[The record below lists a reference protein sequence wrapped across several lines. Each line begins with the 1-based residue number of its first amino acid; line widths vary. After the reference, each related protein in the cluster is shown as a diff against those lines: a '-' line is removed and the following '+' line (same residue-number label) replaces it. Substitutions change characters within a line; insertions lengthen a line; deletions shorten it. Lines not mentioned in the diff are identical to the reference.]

1 MVYSRRMNLSRR
13 DFLGAAAASAA
24 AFSFP
29 NLRAAAASPNGKVNM
44 AFVGIG
50 HQAKHDFNMFAY
62 YKDMVNVVAFCDT
75 QMGAEHTL
83 NVLKAFPDVPR
94 YQDFRKMLDEHGR
107 EIDAVCI
114 AIPDFAHFPAAMLAM
129 SMGKAVYCEKPMGNC
144 FREIGLMTA
153 AAKRHKVVTQM
164 GNQGHSDANYWQMK
178 ALVASGFVKD
188 VTHVDAYMCANNRRW
203 FKWKGT
209 LSEMPGEEAE
219 PAEMDWDVWLAQRPF
234 RPFNHNFIN
243 GDWRCFY
250 EYGTGALGDWGAHL
264 FDAAHEFLKLGLP
277 TRIEP
282 VKNDRRTPVV
292 FPMAS
297 TIRYVFPARGEG
309 LPACTLT
316 WHDGAG
322 NFPAPVAGVTDRTW
336 RRRAR
341 SRRRIRRLPRECRR
355 ALAVRRWFERA
366 LDGRGWSSFCL
377 GRHRARGRFRT
388 SHGPR
393 SSCAP
398 CQDRH
403 RMRSRGPGA
412 PVPRAALRQP
422 NRVQGGGVGREWRLH
437 AGRDRQSGSLRIRGR
452 GQNRGRDP
460 GRRGIRSDA
469 SARGPGGFR
478 GPKSDRPQS
487 VGTNRVRV
495 RSDRRHSV

>member
-83 NVLKAFPDVPR
+83 NVLKACPDVPR
-94 YQDFRKMLDEHGR
+94 YQDFRKMFDEHGR

-277 TRIEP
+277 TRIET

-336 RRRAR
+336 RRRD
-341 SRRRIRRLPRECRR
+341 C
-355 ALAVRRWFERA
+355 
-366 LDGRGWSSFCL
+366 
-377 GRHRARGRFRT
+377 
-388 SHGPR
+388 
-393 SSCAP
+393 
-398 CQDRH
+398 
-403 RMRSRGPGA
+403 GA
-412 PVPRAALRQP
+412 
-422 NRVQGGGVGREWRLH
+422 
-437 AGRDRQSGSLRIRGR
+437 
-452 GQNRGRDP
+452 
-460 GRRGIRSDA
+460 
-469 SARGPGGFR
+469 
-478 GPKSDRPQS
+478 
-487 VGTNRVRV
+487 
-495 RSDRRHSV
+495 

>member
-83 NVLKAFPDVPR
+83 NVLKARPDVPR
-94 YQDFRKMLDEHGR
+94 YQDFRKMFDEHGR

-209 LSEMPGEEAE
+209 MAEMPGEEAE

-277 TRIEP
+277 TRIET

-336 RRRAR
+336 RRRDCGAE
-341 SRRRIRRLPRECRR
+341 LH
-355 ALAVRRWFERA
+355 LK
-366 LDGRGWSSFCL
+366 DGRVFA
-377 GRHRARGRFRT
+377 RA
-388 SHGPR
+388 SHGSALQLIAGGDGRDP
-393 SSCAP
+393 A
-398 CQDRH
+398 
-403 RMRSRGPGA
+403 
-412 PVPRAALRQP
+412 VKAALRGFPKGTSGHYLNFLKAVRGEEKANSDFAVAGPLSQVLALGAVAQRLAEP
-422 NRVQGGGVGREWRLH
+422 KLEFDPAKGRFVGNDAANALLD
-437 AGRDRQSGSLRIRGR
+437 G
-452 GQNRGRDP
+452 P
-460 GRRGIRSDA
+460 PVRRGWEEFERL
-469 SARGPGGFR
+469 
-478 GPKSDRPQS
+478 
-487 VGTNRVRV
+487 
-495 RSDRRHSV
+495 

>member
-1 MVYSRRMNLSRR
+1 MVYSRRMKLSRR
-13 DFLGAAAASAA
+13 DFLGTAAAGAA
-24 AFSFP
+24 VLAFP

-62 YKDMVNVVAFCDT
+62 YRDLVNIVALCDT

-83 NVLKAFPDVPR
+83 DVLKACPDVPR
-94 YQDFRKMLDEHGR
+94 YQDFRRMFDEHGR

-153 AAKRHKVVTQM
+153 AAKKYKVVTQM

-178 ALVASGFVKD
+178 ALVANGFVKD

-209 LSEMPGEEAE
+209 LAEMPGEEAE

-264 FDAAHEFLKLGLP
+264 FDAAHEFLRLGLP
-277 TRIEP
+277 VRIET

-297 TIRYVFPARGEG
+297 TVRYVFPARSEG
-309 LPACTLT
+309 FPACTLD

-322 NFPAPVAGVTDRTW
+322 NFPAPVAHVTDRKW
-336 RRRAR
+336 RRRDCGAE
-341 SRRRIRRLPRECRR
+341 LH
-355 ALAVRRWFERA
+355 LK
-366 LDGRGWSSFCL
+366 DGRVF
-377 GRHRARGRFRT
+377 ARG
-388 SHGPR
+388 SHGSALQLVAGGDPR
-393 SSCAP
+393 DPA
-398 CQDRH
+398 
-403 RMRSRGPGA
+403 
-412 PVPRAALRQP
+412 VKAALRDFPKGKSGHYLNFLKAVKGEERANSDFAVAGPLSQ
-422 NRVQGGGVGREWRLH
+422 VMALGAIAQRLAEPKLEFDPA
-437 AGRDRQSGSLRIRGR
+437 AGRFVGNDAANACLDG
-452 GQNRGRDP
+452 P
-460 GRRGIRSDA
+460 PVRRGWEE
-469 SARGPGGFR
+469 FE
-478 GPKSDRPQS
+478 KL
-487 VGTNRVRV
+487 
-495 RSDRRHSV
+495 

>member
-83 NVLKAFPDVPR
+83 NVLKAFPAVPR

-277 TRIEP
+277 MRIET

-309 LPACTLT
+309 LPACTLM

-336 RRRAR
+336 RRRDCGAE
-341 SRRRIRRLPRECRR
+341 LH
-355 ALAVRRWFERA
+355 LK
-366 LDGRGWSSFCL
+366 DGRVFA
-377 GRHRARGRFRT
+377 RA
-388 SHGPR
+388 SHG
-393 SSCAP
+393 S
-398 CQDRH
+398 
-403 RMRSRGPGA
+403 
-412 PVPRAALRQP
+412 ALRLIA
-422 NRVQGGGVGREWRLH
+422 GG
-437 AGRDRQSGSLRIRGR
+437 D
-452 GQNRGRDP
+452 GRDP
-460 GRRGIRSDA
+460 AVKAVLRDFPKGTSGHYLNFLKAVRGEEKANSDFAVAGPLSQVLALGAVAQRLAEPKLEFDPAKGRFVGNDAANALLDGPPVRRGWEEFERL
-469 SARGPGGFR
+469 
-478 GPKSDRPQS
+478 
-487 VGTNRVRV
+487 
-495 RSDRRHSV
+495 

>member
-83 NVLKAFPDVPR
+83 NVLKARPDVPR

-178 ALVASGFVKD
+178 ALVANGFVKD

-277 TRIEP
+277 TRIET

-336 RRRAR
+336 RRRDCGAE
-341 SRRRIRRLPRECRR
+341 LH
-355 ALAVRRWFERA
+355 LK
-366 LDGRGWSSFCL
+366 DGRVFA
-377 GRHRARGRFRT
+377 RA
-388 SHGPR
+388 SHG
-393 SSCAP
+393 S
-398 CQDRH
+398 
-403 RMRSRGPGA
+403 
-412 PVPRAALRQP
+412 ALQLIA
-422 NRVQGGGVGREWRLH
+422 GG
-437 AGRDRQSGSLRIRGR
+437 D
-452 GQNRGRDP
+452 GRDP
-460 GRRGIRSDA
+460 AVKAVLRDFPKGTSGHYLNFLKAVRGEERANSDFAVAGPLSQVLALGAVAQRLAEPKLEFDPAKGRFVGNDAANALLDGPPVRRGWEE
-469 SARGPGGFR
+469 FE
-478 GPKSDRPQS
+478 KL
-487 VGTNRVRV
+487 
-495 RSDRRHSV
+495 

>member
-1 MVYSRRMNLSRR
+1 M
-13 DFLGAAAASAA
+13 GAAAASAA

-83 NVLKAFPDVPR
+83 NVLKACPDVPR
-94 YQDFRKMLDEHGR
+94 YQDFRKMFDEHGR

-129 SMGKAVYCEKPMGNC
+129 AMGKAVYCEKPMGNC

-277 TRIEP
+277 TRIET

-336 RRRAR
+336 RRRDCGAE
-341 SRRRIRRLPRECRR
+341 LH
-355 ALAVRRWFERA
+355 LK
-366 LDGRGWSSFCL
+366 DGRVFA
-377 GRHRARGRFRT
+377 RA
-388 SHGPR
+388 SHGSALQLIAGGDGRDP
-393 SSCAP
+393 S
-398 CQDRH
+398 
-403 RMRSRGPGA
+403 
-412 PVPRAALRQP
+412 VKAALRDFPKGTSGHYLNFLKAVRGEEKANSDFAVAGPLSQVLALGAVAQRLAEP
-422 NRVQGGGVGREWRLH
+422 KLEFDPDKGRFVGNDAANALLD
-437 AGRDRQSGSLRIRGR
+437 G
-452 GQNRGRDP
+452 P
-460 GRRGIRSDA
+460 PVRRGWEEFERL
-469 SARGPGGFR
+469 
-478 GPKSDRPQS
+478 
-487 VGTNRVRV
+487 
-495 RSDRRHSV
+495 

>member
-1 MVYSRRMNLSRR
+1 M
-13 DFLGAAAASAA
+13 GAAAASAA

-83 NVLKAFPDVPR
+83 NVLKACPDVPR
-94 YQDFRKMLDEHGR
+94 YQDFRKMFDEHGR

-277 TRIEP
+277 TRIET

-309 LPACTLT
+309 LHACTLT

-336 RRRAR
+336 RRRDCGAE
-341 SRRRIRRLPRECRR
+341 LH
-355 ALAVRRWFERA
+355 LK
-366 LDGRGWSSFCL
+366 DGRVFA
-377 GRHRARGRFRT
+377 RA
-388 SHGPR
+388 SHGSALQLIAGGDGRDP
-393 SSCAP
+393 A
-398 CQDRH
+398 
-403 RMRSRGPGA
+403 
-412 PVPRAALRQP
+412 VKAALRGFPKGTSGHYLNFLKAVRGEEKANSDFAVAGPLSQVLALGAVAQRLAEP
-422 NRVQGGGVGREWRLH
+422 KLEFDPAKGRFVGNDAANALLD
-437 AGRDRQSGSLRIRGR
+437 G
-452 GQNRGRDP
+452 P
-460 GRRGIRSDA
+460 PVRRGWEEFERL
-469 SARGPGGFR
+469 
-478 GPKSDRPQS
+478 
-487 VGTNRVRV
+487 
-495 RSDRRHSV
+495 

>member
-188 VTHVDAYMCANNRRW
+188 VTHIDAYMCANNRRW

-277 TRIEP
+277 TRIET

-336 RRRAR
+336 RRRDCGAE
-341 SRRRIRRLPRECRR
+341 LH
-355 ALAVRRWFERA
+355 LK
-366 LDGRGWSSFCL
+366 DGRVFA
-377 GRHRARGRFRT
+377 RA
-388 SHGPR
+388 SHG
-393 SSCAP
+393 S
-398 CQDRH
+398 
-403 RMRSRGPGA
+403 
-412 PVPRAALRQP
+412 ALRLIA
-422 NRVQGGGVGREWRLH
+422 GG
-437 AGRDRQSGSLRIRGR
+437 D
-452 GQNRGRDP
+452 GRDP
-460 GRRGIRSDA
+460 AVKAVLRDFPKGTSGHYLNFLKAVRGEEKANSDFAVAGPLSQVLALGAVAQRLAEPKLEFDPAKGRFVGNDAANALLDGPPVRRGWEEFERL
-469 SARGPGGFR
+469 
-478 GPKSDRPQS
+478 
-487 VGTNRVRV
+487 
-495 RSDRRHSV
+495 

>member
-94 YQDFRKMLDEHGR
+94 YQDFRKMFDEHGR

-153 AAKRHKVVTQM
+153 AAKRYKVVTQM

-277 TRIEP
+277 TRIET

-309 LPACTLT
+309 FPACTLT

-336 RRRAR
+336 RRRDCGAE
-341 SRRRIRRLPRECRR
+341 LH
-355 ALAVRRWFERA
+355 LK
-366 LDGRGWSSFCL
+366 DGRVFA
-377 GRHRARGRFRT
+377 RA
-388 SHGPR
+388 SHG
-393 SSCAP
+393 S
-398 CQDRH
+398 
-403 RMRSRGPGA
+403 
-412 PVPRAALRQP
+412 ALRLIA
-422 NRVQGGGVGREWRLH
+422 GG
-437 AGRDRQSGSLRIRGR
+437 D
-452 GQNRGRDP
+452 GRDP
-460 GRRGIRSDA
+460 AVKAVLRDFPKGTSGHYLNFLKAVRGEEKANSDFAVAGPLSQVLALGAVAQRLAEPKLEFDPAKGRFVGNDAANALLDGPPVRRGWEEFERL
-469 SARGPGGFR
+469 
-478 GPKSDRPQS
+478 
-487 VGTNRVRV
+487 
-495 RSDRRHSV
+495 